1 MLESSQQE
9 LVKPSKPGSSSSKN
23 RVHPKDIV
31 PDKSEHD
38 QKKDED

>member
-9 LVKPSKPGSSSSKN
+9 LVKPSRPGSSSSKN
-23 RVHPKDIV
+23 PKDIV